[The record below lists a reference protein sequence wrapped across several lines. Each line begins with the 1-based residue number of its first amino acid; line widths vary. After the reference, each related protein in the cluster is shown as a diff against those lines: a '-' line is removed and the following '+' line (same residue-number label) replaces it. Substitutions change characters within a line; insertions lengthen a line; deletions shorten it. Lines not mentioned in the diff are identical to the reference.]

1 MNTSAI
7 ATVRLQHERRDRLL
21 IEGVIAKLELFRDAS
36 PAQLAAVSSQCWTL
50 LVRKFGAALERSARP
65 LGVFAVAYGTV
76 KLALR
81 TPSGAQRMLRLVSAG
96 QTFGEAAALL
106 GQRNLY
112 EAQAIAESKLVVIP
126 TAALYALVDRDPRF
140 ARSLLLSLA
149 ERKRELLA
157 EIESVTYRRGAER
170 LAHYL
175 DSLAARR
182 DAKGACSVHL
192 PTSKT
197 LLAAR
202 LGMKKET
209 LSRLLRALAL
219 GGLIVITGREIAIL
233 DQERLAAVGR
243 GTPI

>member
-1 MNTSAI
+1 MNAPGI
-7 ATVRLQHERRDRLL
+7 VALRLQDERRDQRL
-21 IEGVIAKLELFRDAS
+21 IEGVVANLELFRGAS
-36 PAQLAAVSSQCWTL
+36 PSQMAAVSSQCWTMM
-50 LVRKFGAALERSARP
+50 ERNARP
-65 LGVFAVAYGTV
+65 QGLFAIAYGTV

-81 TPSGAQRMLRLVSAG
+81 TPNGEQRILRLVSAG

-112 EAQAIAESKLVVIP
+112 EALAIVESKLVVIP
-126 TAALYALVDRDPRF
+126 SAALYGLIDRDPRF
-140 ARSLLLSLA
+140 ARRLLVALA
-149 ERKRELLA
+149 ERKRELLS

-175 DSLAARR
+175 ASLTAQLNRE
-182 DAKGACSVHL
+182 GACSVHL

-197 LLAAR
+197 LIAAR

-209 LSRLLRALAL
+209 LSRLLGALARE
-219 GGLIVITGREIAIL
+219 GLIAIARREIAIL
-233 DQERLAAVGR
+233 DRDRLAARGR

>member
-1 MNTSAI
+1 MNAPGI
-7 ATVRLQHERRDRLL
+7 VALRLQDERRDQRL
-21 IEGVIAKLELFRDAS
+21 IEGVVANLELFRGAS
-36 PAQLAAVSSQCWTL
+36 PSQMAAVSSQCWTM
-50 LVRKFGAALERSARP
+50 LVRKFGSAMERNARP
-65 LGVFAVAYGTV
+65 QGLFAIAYGTV

-81 TPSGAQRMLRLVSAG
+81 TPNGEQRILRLVSAG

-112 EAQAIAESKLVVIP
+112 EALAIVESKLVVIP
-126 TAALYALVDRDPRF
+126 SAALYGLIDRDPRF
-140 ARSLLLSLA
+140 ARRLLVALA
-149 ERKRELLA
+149 ERKRELLS

-175 DSLAARR
+175 ASLTAQLNR
-182 DAKGACSVHL
+182 DGACSVHL

-197 LLAAR
+197 LIAAR

-209 LSRLLRALAL
+209 LSRLLGALARE
-219 GGLIVITGREIAIL
+219 GLIAIARREIAIL
-233 DQERLAAVGR
+233 DRDRLAARGR